1 MPITLDHFLV
11 LSAIV
16 FAIGLFGAL
25 SRRGLVSILLCIEL
39 MLNAVNITFVAFS
52 RYIAVPGSGQPADI
66 GQLTGQLTGQVFALF
81 VIAVAA
87 AEAAVALAII
97 LAIYRNRRTTN
108 VEDVSLMKW

>member
-1 MPITLDHFLV
+1 VSITLDHFLV

-25 SRRGLVSILLCIEL
+25 SRRALVAVLLGIEL
-39 MLNAVNITFVAFS
+39 MLNGVNITFVAFS
-52 RYIAVPGSGQPADI
+52 RYLDVPGSGQAAA
-66 GQLTGQLTGQVFALF
+66 TGQLTGQVFALF
-81 VIAVAA
+81 IIAVAA

-97 LAIYRNRRTTN
+97 LAVYRIRRTTN

>member
-1 MPITLDHFLV
+1 VTVTLDHYLF
-11 LSAIV
+11 LSAAV

-25 SRRGLVSILLCIEL
+25 SRRGLVAVLLSIEL

-52 RYIAVPGSGQPADI
+52 RYLDVPGSDQVATA
-66 GQLTGQLTGQVFALF
+66 GQLSGQVFALF

-97 LAIYRNRRTTN
+97 LAVYRTRRTTN
-108 VEDVSLMKW
+108 IEDVNTMKW